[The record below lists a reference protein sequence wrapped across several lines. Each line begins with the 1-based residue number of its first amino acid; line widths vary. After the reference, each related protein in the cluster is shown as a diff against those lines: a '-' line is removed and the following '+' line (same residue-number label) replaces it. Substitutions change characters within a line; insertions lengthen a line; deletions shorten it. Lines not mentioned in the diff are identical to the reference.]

1 MISSL
6 IDEVINQLG
15 QGKDGMIEEMVVAEE
30 DTRDGNEKGHEI
42 SDYLKARDERVA
54 SIQAEFKRLFPDF
67 ETEILELRGEKKKK
81 AGERRKKTSG
91 SLAPRRS
98 SRGLRKDSME
108 RGELDVEND
117 VGDGQSVA
125 EEIDD

>member
-6 IDEVINQLG
+6 IDEVIDQLG
-15 QGKDGMIEEMVVAEE
+15 QDKDSMTEEMVLVVE
-30 DTRDGNEKGHEI
+30 DTMEGNEKAHEEV
-42 SDYLKARDERVA
+42 SDYLKARSRDERVA
-54 SIQAEFKRLFPDF
+54 SMQAEFKRLFPGFDK
-67 ETEILELRGEKKKK
+67 EILEWG
-81 AGERRKKTSG
+81 GGGRRKKTSG

-125 EEIDD
+125 EEIDDWG